1 MILSRSVRDWII
13 SGNTEIRLRARSTD
27 EAPCKYC
34 LWGIC
39 KAEIRRVKP
48 KSLEDLMEVVT
59 GYVGSL
65 DEAEVRKAV
74 RDVRPR
80 AELCVKMGG
89 GHFES
94 KLKKYKRESIEE

>member
-1 MILSRSVRDWII
+1 
-13 SGNTEIRLRARSTD
+13 
-27 EAPCKYC
+27 
-34 LWGIC
+34 
-39 KAEIRRVKP
+39 
-48 KSLEDLMEVVT
+48 MEVVT

-94 KLKKYKRESIEE
+94 KLMKYKRESIEE

>member
-1 MILSRSVRDWII
+1 M
-13 SGNTEIRLRARSTD
+13 RARSTD

-74 RDVRPR
+74 
-80 AELCVKMGG
+80 
-89 GHFES
+89 ES
-94 KLKKYKRESIEE
+94 KLMKYKRESIEE